1 MQAEDA
7 NGQSAFGFYKLTVA
21 VNNQVLR
28 LSSEEIR
35 AYLSTLSVADIENG
49 EIIRNP
55 NKRGTGSDYRTSQ
68 TANEGISIEK

>member
-1 MQAEDA
+1 LQAEDA

-49 EIIRNP
+49 
-55 NKRGTGSDYRTSQ
+55 K
-68 TANEGISIEK
+68 